1 MFLNSCCLLI
11 DVDKICIYWT
21 DLILVGAICLQNIG
35 SVTPPPIWWEM
46 QAVGKI
52 RKLILDFL
60 ISCLG
65 DIVRGWGSGRGQGE
79 RLVNL
84 GHNQPTQPSIYWN
97 LSEVLDREVIL
108 AKTN

>member
-1 MFLNSCCLLI
+1 MYILDGPNSRWRNLLA
-11 DVDKICIYWT
+11 KYWFCDT
-21 DLILVGAICLQNIG
+21 TSNMVGNA
-35 SVTPPPIWWEM
+35 T
-46 QAVGKI
+46 VGKI

-60 ISCLG
+60 ISCLA